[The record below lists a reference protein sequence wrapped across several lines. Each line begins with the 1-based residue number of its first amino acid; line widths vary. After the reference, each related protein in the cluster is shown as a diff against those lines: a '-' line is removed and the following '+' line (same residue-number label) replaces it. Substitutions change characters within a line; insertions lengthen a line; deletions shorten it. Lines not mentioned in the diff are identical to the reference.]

1 MNTLMFPTDAG
12 AALRLIYAI
21 GDVHGRDDLLARL
34 IDDINADLADLGHS
48 FAQRP
53 LLVLL
58 GDYIDRGRQSHLVL
72 DRLIALR
79 ESPDFETHVLLGNH
93 EAALLYF
100 IDGKASGRGWA
111 RFGGRATMESYGVLA
126 PLRDD
131 DDAGWGDARR
141 ALIARIPAGH
151 MDLLRGM
158 ELYLIEQNLLFVH
171 AGIRP
176 GVPLY
181 RQSRED
187 LLGIRGDFLDSTE
200 AYSHFIVHGH
210 TPVEHPDLRSTRLN
224 LDTGAYMTGR
234 LTAVRLDGAF
244 STFLTTNA
252 LAEAPSPA

>member
-1 MNTLMFPTDAG
+1 MTKLMFPSDAG
-12 AALRLIYAI
+12 AMPRLIYAI

-34 IDDINADLADLGHS
+34 LDDIRADLANPGRS

-58 GDYIDRGRQSHLVL
+58 GDYIDRGRQSHQVL

-93 EAALLYF
+93 EAALLDF

-111 RFGGRATMESYGVLA
+111 RFGGRATMESYGVAA

-131 DDAGWGDARR
+131 DDAGWDDARR
-141 ALIARIPAGH
+141 ALIAAIPPEH
-151 MDLLRGM
+151 LRLLRGM
-158 ELYLIEQNLLFVH
+158 ELYWIEQDLLFVH

-176 GVPLY
+176 GIALDQ
-181 RQSRED
+181 QSRED
-187 LLGIRGDFLDSTE
+187 LLGIRGNFLDSTE
-200 AYSHFIVHGH
+200 PYSHLIVHGH
-210 TPVEHPDLRSTRLN
+210 TPVEQPDARPNRLN

-234 LTAVRLDGAF
+234 LSAARFDGAF
-244 STFLTTNA
+244 SAFLTTNA
-252 LAEAPSPA
+252 PADTPSPA